1 MALTRISRLAIVFG
15 ASLAV
20 LGLMMASVDPE
31 IQYSVDEIME
41 EPERFQGNQIFV
53 RGVVSIDSM
62 DNEEMRFI
70 LEGVTGEIF
79 VDFTHS
85 PIPDGFDEGRTIA
98 VRGDLVTQN
107 NRHLRDSNWMPF
119 EIRVMNCH
127 VHTLP
132 LFAKYGLGGELTC
145 SIIHKS
151 SKMVTRSPRAAQ
163 TNH

>member
-1 MALTRISRLAIVFG
+1 MNQGFPPLAKQWDTNTFSKGPSESLMALTRISRLAIVFG

-31 IQYSVDEIME
+31 IQYSVDEIMDD
-41 EPERFQGNQIFV
+41 PERFQGNQIFV

-62 DNEEMRFI
+62 NNEEMRFI

-107 NRHLRDSNWMPF
+107 GIWLIDSF
-119 EIRVMNCH
+119 EIQTGC
-127 VHTLP
+127 P
-132 LFAKYGLGGELTC
+132 SKYE
-145 SIIHKS
+145 S
-151 SKMVTRSPRAAQ
+151 
-163 TNH
+163 

>member
-1 MALTRISRLAIVFG
+1 MNQGFPPLAKQWDTNTFSKGPSESLMALTRISRLAIVFG

-31 IQYSVDEIME
+31 IQYSVDEIMDD
-41 EPERFQGNQIFV
+41 PERFQGNQIFV

-70 LEGVTGEIF
+70 LEGVTGEIY

-107 NRHLRDSNWMPF
+107 GIWLIDSF
-119 EIRVMNCH
+119 EIQTGC
-127 VHTLP
+127 P
-132 LFAKYGLGGELTC
+132 SKYE
-145 SIIHKS
+145 S
-151 SKMVTRSPRAAQ
+151 
-163 TNH
+163 

>member
-1 MALTRISRLAIVFG
+1 MNLVFPLLAKQLDTNTFSKGPSESLMALTRISRLAIVFS

-41 EPERFQGNQIFV
+41 EPERFQDNQIFV

-62 DNEEMRFI
+62 DYDEMRFI
-70 LEGVTGEIF
+70 LEGVSGEIF

-107 NRHLRDSNWMPF
+107 GIWLIDSF
-119 EIRVMNCH
+119 EIQTGC
-127 VHTLP
+127 P
-132 LFAKYGLGGELTC
+132 SKYE
-145 SIIHKS
+145 S
-151 SKMVTRSPRAAQ
+151 
-163 TNH
+163 

>member
-1 MALTRISRLAIVFG
+1 MNQGFPPLAKQWDTNTFSKGPSESLMALTRISRLAIVFG

-107 NRHLRDSNWMPF
+107 GIWLIDSF
-119 EIRVMNCH
+119 EIQTGC
-127 VHTLP
+127 P
-132 LFAKYGLGGELTC
+132 SKYE
-145 SIIHKS
+145 S
-151 SKMVTRSPRAAQ
+151 
-163 TNH
+163 

>member
-1 MALTRISRLAIVFG
+1 MNQGFPPLAKQWDTNTFSKGPSESLMALTRISRLSIVFG

-70 LEGVTGEIF
+70 LEGVTGEIY

-107 NRHLRDSNWMPF
+107 GIWLIDSF
-119 EIRVMNCH
+119 EIQTGC
-127 VHTLP
+127 P
-132 LFAKYGLGGELTC
+132 SKYE
-145 SIIHKS
+145 S
-151 SKMVTRSPRAAQ
+151 
-163 TNH
+163 

>member
-41 EPERFQGNQIFV
+41 EPERFQDGQIFV

-62 DNEEMRFI
+62 DYDEMRFI
-70 LEGVTGEIF
+70 LEGVNGEIF
-79 VDFTHS
+79 VDFVDS

-98 VRGDLVTQN
+98 VRGNLE
-107 NRHLRDSNWMPF
+107 M
-119 EIRVMNCH
+119 MNGIWVIESFKIQTGC
-127 VHTLP
+127 P
-132 LFAKYGLGGELTC
+132 SKYE
-145 SIIHKS
+145 S
-151 SKMVTRSPRAAQ
+151 
-163 TNH
+163 

>member
-1 MALTRISRLAIVFG
+1 MALTRISRLAIVFS

-41 EPERFQGNQIFV
+41 EPERFQDNQIFV
-53 RGVVSIDSM
+53 RGGVSIDSM
-62 DNEEMRFI
+62 DYEEMRFI
-70 LEGVTGEIF
+70 LEGVSGEIF

-107 NRHLRDSNWMPF
+107 GIWLIDSF
-119 EIRVMNCH
+119 EIQTGC
-127 VHTLP
+127 P
-132 LFAKYGLGGELTC
+132 SKYE
-145 SIIHKS
+145 S
-151 SKMVTRSPRAAQ
+151 
-163 TNH
+163 

>member
-1 MALTRISRLAIVFG
+1 MNQGFPPLAKQWDTNTFSKGPSESLMALTRISRLAIVFG

-31 IQYSVDEIME
+31 IQYSVDEIMDD
-41 EPERFQGNQIFV
+41 PERFQGNQIFV

-107 NRHLRDSNWMPF
+107 GIWLIDSF
-119 EIRVMNCH
+119 EIQTGC
-127 VHTLP
+127 P
-132 LFAKYGLGGELTC
+132 SKYE
-145 SIIHKS
+145 S
-151 SKMVTRSPRAAQ
+151 
-163 TNH
+163 